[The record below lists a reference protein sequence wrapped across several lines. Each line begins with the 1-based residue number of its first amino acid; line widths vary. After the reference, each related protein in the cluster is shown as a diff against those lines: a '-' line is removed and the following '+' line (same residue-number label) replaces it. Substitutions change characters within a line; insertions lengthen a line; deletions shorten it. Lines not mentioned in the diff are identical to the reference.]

1 MRTAQHLRTVIAFA
15 AAVTLAMTV
24 AACGGDD
31 AGSTSSSGGDT
42 TAAGSDGGDSASAA
56 SPETASSVTGE
67 VAWWGWTPDKDV
79 GDNYIKE
86 FNKVYPNIKVTFKNF
101 ENTQYKPSLRAALAA
116 GEGPDVWN
124 VAPGGDT
131 GGVVLYADY
140 VEDLTQLA
148 TNWLG
153 PDYATKWTP
162 GFSSN
167 LTLDGKLTGAPL
179 GGVAAGFLWINQTLF
194 DQYGLKAPT
203 TLQEWVDVC
212 KTFNDAGI
220 ICYGLGSG
228 GGQTF
233 ASELLRVVLNSIDP
247 DFFLQACQGQR
258 EWNEPIMVEAIGIMR
273 QMQADGIIEKDTV
286 GKIHYPDSNND
297 FMSQRAAMNS
307 MGTWYAQY
315 SRKSSAIASMEA
327 AGVSNPEPFVM
338 VPVMFPNLA
347 GNDWTPQLF
356 AEVDYGLA
364 VNKDSKNKEA
374 AEIFVAWL
382 TMTEEGSRTVMNA
395 LDLTPSLVGVEAD
408 WEQVDL
414 VDNAVQKPAIQELFG
429 EVEKIAQVESRQKLQ
444 TAETLQALVVGVEQ
458 ILGTTVDAQA
468 IADQIQTD
476 STVSPLQP

>member
-1 MRTAQHLRTVIAFA
+1 VVAVA
-15 AAVTLAMTV
+15 AAAALTITV
-24 AACGGDD
+24 AACSDSKDAATGD
-31 AGSTSSSGGDT
+31 G
-42 TAAGSDGGDSASAA
+42 TAATATGEGGDSGGSGADAA
-56 SPETASSVTGE
+56 SPDTASSVTGE

-79 GDNYIKE
+79 GDNYITE

-153 PDYATKWTP
+153 ADFATKWTP

-194 DQYGLKAPT
+194 DQYGLSAPT
-203 TLQEWVDVC
+203 TLDEWVDVC
-212 KTFNDAGI
+212 KTFADNGI

-247 DFFLQACQGQR
+247 DFFLQACQGKR
-258 EWNEPIMVEAIGIMR
+258 EWNEPIMVQAIEIMR
-273 QMQADGIIEKDTV
+273 QMQADGIIEQDTV

-338 VPVMFPNLA
+338 VPIMFPNLA

-408 WEQVDL
+408 WDKVDL

-458 ILGTTVDAQA
+458 ILGTNVDAQA
-468 IADQIQTD
+468 IADQIQAD
-476 STVSPLQP
+476 ATVSPLQP